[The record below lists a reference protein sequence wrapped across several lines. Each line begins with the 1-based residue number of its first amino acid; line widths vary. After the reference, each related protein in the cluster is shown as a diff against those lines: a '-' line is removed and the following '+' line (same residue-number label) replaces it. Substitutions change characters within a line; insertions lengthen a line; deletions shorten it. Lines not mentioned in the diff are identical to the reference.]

1 MTNALSVGCS
11 FLLAASVTFSA
22 SGQNTLDLAA
32 LARDP
37 TVSIHNRTATSL
49 GDGTRRGI
57 HLNAQQGDGLLWIP
71 GVVLREGII
80 EIDVRG
86 RNAPGQSFVGV
97 AFDGKDDDTFEAIYV
112 RPFNFRAEDSQRLAH
127 AIQYIS
133 HPEYPWHRLRNEH
146 PGRFESALDPA
157 PDPNEW
163 VHLQIVLEERRVYV
177 YVNGS
182 DKSTLAVE
190 RIGGQSGGRVGLFVG
205 NNSEGDFSNLEF
217 RSPG

>member
-1 MTNALSVGCS
+1 M
-11 FLLAASVTFSA
+11 TFSA

-32 LARDP
+32 LARDS
-37 TVSIHNRTATSL
+37 TVSIHNRTSTSL
-49 GDGTRRGI
+49 NDGARRGI
-57 HLNAQQGDGLLWIP
+57 HLNAQEGDGLLWIP
-71 GVVLREGII
+71 GEVLRKGII

-97 AFDGKDDDTFEAIYV
+97 AFGGKDDYTFEAIYV
-112 RPFNFRAEDSQRLAH
+112 RPFNFRAEDSERRAR

-133 HPEYPWHRLRNEH
+133 HPDYPWHRLRNEH

-163 VHLQIVLEERRVYV
+163 VHLQIVLEERRVHV

-182 DKSTLAVE
+182 DKSTLVVD

-205 NNSEGDFSNLEF
+205 NNSEGDFSNLEL
-217 RSPG
+217 RSTR